1 MGIILNSNQIKN
13 QSNEIEE
20 IKKYHKSE
28 YAKEP
33 ETIATAPGRFH
44 LLGEHTSFFKDK
56 TLSMAVNLPV
66 YIAVSQ
72 RADTNLNFNFVQLED
87 KKKSNLVQLK
97 FKKED
102 KWANAIKAVLFGF
115 LENNFNLKGM
125 DFTVYSN
132 FLPSAG
138 FGITTAIKVA
148 TAWAVK
154 DLLKLRASQ
163 EMLLKVLE
171 TANRKFLNI
180 LHQKADYF
188 TPIYSKEN
196 SLVLTDYSK
205 GTYEI
210 LPFNFKNISIILTDA
225 GVPRVTTWNEESLQ
239 QPENVLLLGELKQFK
254 STAYGGW
261 VYEESAA
268 EINEVLSVVS
278 EDTKRRLI
286 CVMQEH
292 KNVLDCVNAIQKGDF
307 SIFARA
313 VKHSQKILRD
323 LYDFSCPE
331 IDWILKRVSEIDDDP
346 KDIHRPINC
355 GRITGKGFGRCTYSF
370 VRNVDVERYGE
381 KILEYERIFGFKAE
395 FFTVKSA
402 RGVHLL

>member
-1 MGIILNSNQIKN
+1 MEIILNSKQIKE
-13 QSNEIEE
+13 QSSEVEE
-20 IKKYHKSE
+20 IKKNHKSE
-28 YAKEP
+28 YEKEP
-33 ETIATAPGRFH
+33 ETIAMAPGRFH

-66 YIAVSQ
+66 YIAVSL
-72 RADTNLNFNFVQLED
+72 RGDTNLNFNFVQLED
-87 KKKSNLVQLK
+87 RKRSNLIQLK

-115 LENNFNLKGM
+115 LENGFNLKGM
-125 DFTVYSN
+125 NFTVYSN

-171 TANRKFLNI
+171 TANKKFLNI

-188 TPIYSKEN
+188 TPIYSREN
-196 SLVLTDYSK
+196 SLVLTDYSN

-210 LPFNFKNISIILTDA
+210 LPFNFKNVSIVLTDA

-268 EINEVLSVVS
+268 EINEVLSVVN
-278 EDTKRRLI
+278 EDVKRRLI

-292 KNVLDCVNAIQKGDF
+292 KNVLDCVSAIQKGDF

-323 LYDFSCPE
+323 LYDLSCPE

-346 KDIHRPINC
+346 NDIHKPVNC

-370 VRNVDVERYGE
+370 VRNVDVERYKE
-381 KILEYERIFGFKAE
+381 KLLEYERIFGFKAE
-395 FFTVKSA
+395 FYTVKSA
-402 RGVHLL
+402 RGVHLI